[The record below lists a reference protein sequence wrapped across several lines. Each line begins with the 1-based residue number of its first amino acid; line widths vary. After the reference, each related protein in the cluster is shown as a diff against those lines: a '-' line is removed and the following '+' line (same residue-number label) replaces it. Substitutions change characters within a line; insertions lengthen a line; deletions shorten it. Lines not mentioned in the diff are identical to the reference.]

1 MASPEKAV
9 LDTLYYRGMIPAQD
23 ELEMDE
29 LDSKSLLKMVD
40 RYPSSVYFAVSRKTY
55 AGFGAWT
62 MGTILVG
69 LASILVGLRHVLPGF
84 ITIVT
89 ANAFIGLGSNFAH
102 LNGETK
108 KV

>member
-1 MASPEKAV
+1 MTQFLDIRTLSVVMGAV
-9 LDTLYYRGMIPAQD
+9 FFALGLSMVYY
-23 ELEMDE
+23 
-29 LDSKSLLKMVD
+29 
-40 RYPSSVYFAVSRKTY
+40 AVSRKTY

>member
-1 MASPEKAV
+1 MSQF
-9 LDTLYYRGMIPAQD
+9 LNIHTLSVVMGATIIALGLSMVYYT
-23 ELEMDE
+23 
-29 LDSKSLLKMVD
+29 
-40 RYPSSVYFAVSRKTY
+40 VSRKTY
-55 AGFGAWT
+55 PGFGAWT

-69 LASILVGLRHVLPGF
+69 LASILVGFRHVLPGF